1 MTEEQRRREIDAI
14 LKLVNELEALSNYQI
29 AKAHMIRAALE
40 DLRGSSKQVEAVEG
54 GGESLARGG
63 QLIGEGA
70 DAHARG
76 VGGAALVEAVAVD
89 QQEERLGLRSDAG

>member
-1 MTEEQRRREIDAI
+1 MRECARALEAWNGSMTEEQRRCEIDAI

-54 GGESLARGG
+54 GGEGLAR
-63 QLIGEGA
+63 EF
-70 DAHARG
+70 
-76 VGGAALVEAVAVD
+76 
-89 QQEERLGLRSDAG
+89 